1 MLWGITVLGQAR
13 RIIVNA
19 LFPDS
24 PERVMTQAGAG
35 ECHACGLPL
44 LTIRACQF
52 LRLAQN
58 SPRA

>member
-24 PERVMTQAGAG
+24 PERVMT
-35 ECHACGLPL
+35 
-44 LTIRACQF
+44 
-52 LRLAQN
+52 
-58 SPRA
+58 